1 MLTGLPDFNHSAGIF
16 HTGHLHQETFFP
28 SLFLLLSLLIIVII
42 PLFVSSR
49 PYSCLK
55 IQEMFLCLCAL
66 KNSVEVE
73 NNAGG
78 VLPGR
83 RTYCSLPENPP
94 TFGCLVVPILWRPD
108 RNNKEPAWCQATGNK
123 SSTGGQEGV
132 WKVGRQK
139 KKKKK
144 SIWRGLGLTSQRLGP
159 GVGSGGDAELLGKEW
174 EAPGNGALSGQRD
187 RDKKVAFQNGKML
200 R

>member
-1 MLTGLPDFNHSAGIF
+1 MGAWWCLYFEGQTGTIKNQPDAKQ
-16 HTGHLHQETFFP
+16 LETKAQ
-28 SLFLLLSLLIIVII
+28 L
-42 PLFVSSR
+42 
-49 PYSCLK
+49 
-55 IQEMFLCLCAL
+55 E
-66 KNSVEVE
+66 
-73 NNAGG
+73 
-78 VLPGR
+78 GR
-83 RTYCSLPENPP
+83 K
-94 TFGCLVVPILWRPD
+94 GCEKWD
-108 RNNKEPAWCQATGNK
+108 GK
-123 SSTGGQEGV
+123 
-132 WKVGRQK
+132 K